1 MARMLKLCSLIL
13 ILCARSSLAFGQHS
27 SNSPPTRSAIVSVV
41 DTHGSA
47 VLDLARENFRVHLNG
62 KPTAII
68 EAHYSVA
75 PRRIVVLLDTSGSMI
90 GETPQNQKWR
100 IAREA
105 LGDLLTQTPGEVP
118 IAMVTFSSQV
128 QDRFDFHEGRAAIA
142 KWLDEH
148 PDGPPRLNRMRTA
161 LFDAM
166 LQALQ
171 LLHPFQPGDAIYA
184 ITDGQENASRTSAS
198 QVRSQLL
205 SSDVRVFALLFAESA
220 VADEEQESET
230 SFLNMVGSSGGFAFG
245 VHGHGRPGGPF
256 WQFDYTDDK
265 KNQDTI
271 KSYTRELDIL
281 VNGFWTLEFVS
292 PLSSKG
298 CRIRLEIID
307 REGKRRKDLQFVY
320 PRLRLNHE
328 TKP

>member
-1 MARMLKLCSLIL
+1 MLKISSLIL
-13 ILCARSSLAFGQHS
+13 ILCALSSLAFGQQS
-27 SNSPPTRSAIVSVV
+27 SNSPPTRSVIVNVV
-41 DTHGSA
+41 DTHGAA
-47 VLDLARENFRVHLNG
+47 VRELTTENFRVHLNG

-68 EAHYSVA
+68 GVHYSVA
-75 PRRIVVLLDTSGSMI
+75 PRRIVALLDISGSMI

-100 IAREA
+100 IARDA
-105 LGDLLTQTPGEVP
+105 LEDLLTQTPGEVP

-142 KWLDEH
+142 NWLNKH
-148 PDGPPRLNRMRTA
+148 PDGPPRLNRARTA

-184 ITDGQENASRTSAS
+184 ITDGQENASRSSAS

-205 SSDVRVFALLFAESA
+205 SSDVRVFALLFAEPA
-220 VADEEQESET
+220 VADEESESET
-230 SFLNMVGSSGGFAFG
+230 SFLNMVESSGGFAFG
-245 VHGHGRPGGPF
+245 VHGHERPGGPS
-256 WQFDYTDDK
+256 WKFDYIDDK

-271 KSYTRELDIL
+271 KSYTHELNIL
-281 VNGFWTLEFVS
+281 INGFWTLEFVS
-292 PLSSKG
+292 PLSRRE
-298 CRIRLEIID
+298 CRIRLEITD
-307 REGKRRKDLQFVY
+307 TEGKRRKDVQFVY
-320 PRLRLNHE
+320 PRLRLSHE

>member
-1 MARMLKLCSLIL
+1 MTRMLKICSLIL
-13 ILCARSSLAFGQHS
+13 ILCARSSLAFGQQS
-27 SNSPPTRSAIVSVV
+27 PNSPPTRSIIVNVV
-41 DTHGSA
+41 DAHGSA
-47 VLDLARENFRVHLNG
+47 VLELTKDNFRVHLNG
-62 KPTAII
+62 KPTAIMG
-68 EAHYSVA
+68 AHYSVA
-75 PRRIVVLLDTSGSMI
+75 PRRIVVLLDMSGSMI
-90 GETPQNQKWR
+90 GDTPQNQKWR
-100 IAREA
+100 IARKA
-105 LGDLLTQTPGEVP
+105 LGDLLTQKQGEVP
-118 IAMVTFSSQV
+118 IALVTFSSLV
-128 QDRFDFHEGRAAIA
+128 QDRFDFHEGRAAIT
-142 KWLDEH
+142 KWLNEH

-198 QVRSQLL
+198 HVRSQLL
-205 SSDVRVFALLFAESA
+205 SSDVRLFALLFAQPA

-230 SFLNMVGSSGGFAFG
+230 SFLNMVESSGGFAFG
-245 VHGHGRPGGPF
+245 VHGHERPGGSS
-256 WQFDYTDDK
+256 WKFDYIDDK

-271 KSYTRELDIL
+271 KSYTHELNIL
-281 VNGFWTLEFVS
+281 VNGFWTLEFVA

-298 CRIRLEIID
+298 CRIQLEIMD
-307 REGKRRKDLQFVY
+307 TERKRRKDVQFVY